1 MPFRVGV
8 HLDAIFTEAA
18 LGIVQRAVDQFLQL
32 LDAQRFELKNLR
44 ARNQGAVHVEERI
57 VCRSADQAQIAALH
71 IRQKNVLLRL
81 VEVMNFVN
89 EQNSSLTRRSK
100 AIRGPCHH
108 TSHLGDVAFHSAQ
121 PLEFGAGHV
130 RDDLCER
137 CFAGAGRAGEDDGRQ
152 PIGFNRAPQEFSRR
166 EDVLLPDE
174 FLQGSRP
181 HAGSQGRRGGGG
193 RPFGLLVAL
202 KQIVHEQKYGAQ
214 IGLHIIFARMRKVL
228 WIISLCLITLEFAA
242 AESRLP
248 FGTVFKGR
256 DRFDRLVSSARN
268 GNWRSLPIG
277 ERTATVGRALVG
289 TRYKSFTLEIDN
301 RVEAPSVNFIG
312 MDCWTFYEIAL
323 AFARMLDEPA
333 ENWTPERLLHYIE
346 LDRYRGGQ
354 CTGEYLSRLHYLEDW
369 LADNDR
375 RGLVEDLTRSL
386 GGVSVP
392 HSAREMTVAWRHYRY
407 LAANRSLL
415 GPLRQMEARVS
426 SRPLYQIPK
435 SRVASIEGR
444 LRSGDIIG
452 IISRDGRNL
461 YSTSHVGLALRVPD
475 GSLHFMHA
483 SSPRNYGRV
492 VIDSTLSSYLYR
504 YRTDSG
510 ILVARPLR

>member
-1 MPFRVGV
+1 MRQ
-8 HLDAIFTEAA
+8 A
-18 LGIVQRAVDQFLQL
+18 LSV
-32 LDAQRFELKNLR
+32 
-44 ARNQGAVHVEERI
+44 
-57 VCRSADQAQIAALH
+57 
-71 IRQKNVLLRL
+71 
-81 VEVMNFVN
+81 
-89 EQNSSLTRRSK
+89 
-100 AIRGPCHH
+100 
-108 TSHLGDVAFHSAQ
+108 
-121 PLEFGAGHV
+121 
-130 RDDLCER
+130 
-137 CFAGAGRAGEDDGRQ
+137 
-152 PIGFNRAPQEFSRR
+152 
-166 EDVLLPDE
+166 
-174 FLQGSRP
+174 
-181 HAGSQGRRGGGG
+181 
-193 RPFGLLVAL
+193 
-202 KQIVHEQKYGAQ
+202 
-214 IGLHIIFARMRKVL
+214 
-228 WIISLCLITLEFAA
+228 ISLFLLTLELAE

-256 DRFDRLVSSARN
+256 DRFDRLVASARE
-268 GNWRSLPIG
+268 GNWKSLPIG

-289 TRYKSFTLEIDN
+289 MRYKSYTLEIDS
-301 RVEAPSVNFIG
+301 RVEAPSVNFTG

-323 AFARMLDEPA
+323 GFARMLDEPA

-386 GGVSVP
+386 GGASVP

-415 GPLRQMEARVS
+415 GSLRQMEARVS

-435 SRVASIEGR
+435 SRVASIEGK

-452 IISRDGRNL
+452 IVSRDGRQL
-461 YSTSHVGLALRVPD
+461 FSTSHVGLALRAAD

-492 VIDSTLSSYLYR
+492 VVDSTLSSYLNR

>member
-1 MPFRVGV
+1 MRTVIW
-8 HLDAIFTEAA
+8 AISF
-18 LGIVQRAVDQFLQL
+18 F
-32 LDAQRFELKNLR
+32 
-44 ARNQGAVHVEERI
+44 
-57 VCRSADQAQIAALH
+57 
-71 IRQKNVLLRL
+71 
-81 VEVMNFVN
+81 
-89 EQNSSLTRRSK
+89 
-100 AIRGPCHH
+100 
-108 TSHLGDVAFHSAQ
+108 
-121 PLEFGAGHV
+121 
-130 RDDLCER
+130 
-137 CFAGAGRAGEDDGRQ
+137 
-152 PIGFNRAPQEFSRR
+152 
-166 EDVLLPDE
+166 
-174 FLQGSRP
+174 
-181 HAGSQGRRGGGG
+181 
-193 RPFGLLVAL
+193 
-202 KQIVHEQKYGAQ
+202 
-214 IGLHIIFARMRKVL
+214 
-228 WIISLCLITLEFAA
+228 LITLEFSA

-256 DRFDRLVSSARN
+256 DGFDRLVSGARE

-289 TRYKSFTLEIDN
+289 TRYKSHTLEIDN
-301 RVEAPSVNFIG
+301 RVEAPSVNFTG
-312 MDCWTFYEIAL
+312 MDCWTFFEIAL
-323 AFARMLDEPA
+323 GFARMLDEPA

-346 LDRYRGGQ
+346 VDRYRGGQ

-392 HSAREMTVAWRHYRY
+392 HSAREMTVGWRHYRY

-435 SRVASIEGR
+435 NRVAAIEGK

-452 IISRDGRNL
+452 VITRDGRRL
-461 YSTSHVGLALRVPD
+461 YSTSHVGLALRVAD

-492 VIDSTLSSYLYR
+492 VIDSTLSSYLNR
-504 YRTDSG
+504 YRSDSG
-510 ILVARPLR
+510 ILVGRPLR